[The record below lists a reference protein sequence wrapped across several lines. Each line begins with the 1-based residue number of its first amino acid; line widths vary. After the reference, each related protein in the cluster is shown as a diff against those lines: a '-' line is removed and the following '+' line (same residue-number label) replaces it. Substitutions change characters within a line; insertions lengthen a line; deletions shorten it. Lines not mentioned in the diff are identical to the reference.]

1 MSLSEIHKLTPEGLK
16 LFYDFIIE
24 TRSDEAAGLKPL
36 DLPNNLLTDPRL
48 RAPFSKD
55 IIDTKKIFSNRYEMS
70 EYIFTT
76 WKTFHPDH
84 YSEIGVWAWFSV
96 IYFGQLRRTKK
107 TIIKGQASPSTQ
119 RTEHFIPD
127 EYNRV
132 AGMSVGYRNAVRYP
146 FQLRELGYPD
156 NFLKF
161 CLVRDSVSDMGDPL
175 ESIGSNKKVLQ
186 NPALMNL
193 ILALYFDPKAGK
205 AKPGVFAK
213 ATISKKGQTGKAGS
227 RRLLPLIIPRVKK
240 SYDIHDMS
248 PSELID
254 ACGKEVKT
262 SKWVK

>member
-1 MSLSEIHKLTPEGLK
+1 MSLIEIHKLTTEGLK

-24 TRSDEAAGLKPL
+24 TRREEALGLKPL
-36 DLPNNLLTDPRL
+36 DLPINLLTDPL
-48 RAPFSKD
+48 LSESFSRD
-55 IIDTKKIFSNRYEMS
+55 IIDTKKIFSTRYEMS
-70 EYIFTT
+70 EYLFTT

-84 YSEIGVWAWFSV
+84 YAEIGVWAWFSV
-96 IYFGQLRRTKK
+96 IYFDQLRRTKK
-107 TIIKGQASPSTQ
+107 TVIKGQASPSTQ

-132 AGMSVGYRNAVRYP
+132 AGMGLSYRNAVRYP

-156 NFLKF
+156 DFLKF
-161 CLVRDSVSDMGDPL
+161 CLVRETVSDMGDPL
-175 ESIGSNKKVLQ
+175 ESIGSNKKILQ

-193 ILALYFDPKAGK
+193 VLNLYYDPKAGK

-213 ATISKKGQTGKAGS
+213 PTISKKGQIGKAGS
-227 RRLLPLIIPRVKK
+227 RRLLPIIIPRVKK

-248 PSELID
+248 PSELVD

-262 SKWVK
+262 SKWVT